1 MEEKL
6 IPALAL
12 RADYV
17 ETCNCDFGC
26 PCNFS
31 VFPSNGFC
39 SGLAGYHIRE
49 GNYGGV
55 KLNGLDVVDAY
66 SWQRAIHEGNGTH
79 QIFITNKAN
88 QQEQKDAI
96 TDIFS
101 GKAKGSGHFALFAS
115 TIKYLLDPQ
124 FVDVRMNIDGRKSS
138 FSVPGVIDV
147 RLENF
152 MSPVTGAEQ
161 DTKINYQKDLYGN

>member
-6 IPALAL
+6 IPAWAL

-17 ETCNCDFGC
+17 ETWNCDFGC

-31 VFPSNGFC
+31 GFPSNGFC
-39 SGLAGYHIRE
+39 SGLVAYHIRE

-66 SWQRAIHEGNGTH
+66 SWPRVIHEGNGTH

-96 TDIFS
+96 TEIFS
-101 GKAKGSGHFALFAS
+101 GKAREVDILHFL
-115 TIKYLLDPQ
+115 
-124 FVDVRMNIDGRKSS
+124 
-138 FSVPGVIDV
+138 
-147 RLENF
+147 RLR
-152 MSPVTGAEQ
+152 
-161 DTKINYQKDLYGN
+161 